1 MATRA
6 GYYASTDNEKVFL
19 ISGDKYFDMIA
30 PISDAENISTL
41 QRTAKKENR
50 IQYLVKLVGYI
61 NLLYNMKQNGG
72 GKNEKIVHCL
82 FCHSGAYAAW
92 TLRMLGKSGS

>member
-1 MATRA
+1 MGTEIAIKEYWRTHVVDFAVATRA
-6 GYYASTDNEKVFL
+6 GYYASIDNEKNFL
-19 ISGDKYFDMIA
+19 ISGDKYFEMIA

-61 NLLYNMKQNGG
+61 NLLYNMKQ
-72 GKNEKIVHCL
+72 KKETHIH
-82 FCHSGAYAAW
+82 Y
-92 TLRMLGKSGS
+92 

>member
-6 GYYASTDNEKVFL
+6 GYYASIDNEKNFL
-19 ISGDKYFDMIA
+19 ISGDKYFEMIA

-50 IQYLVKLVGYI
+50 IQYLVKLVGNN
-61 NLLYNMKQNGG
+61 NLLYNKR
-72 GKNEKIVHCL
+72 KEREEH
-82 FCHSGAYAAW
+82 AYEIHISRSSETAQ
-92 TLRMLGKSGS
+92 RPE

>member
-6 GYYASTDNEKVFL
+6 GYYASIDNEKNFL
-19 ISGDKYFDMIA
+19 ISGDKYFEMIA

-50 IQYLVKLVGYI
+50 VQYLVKLVDNS
-61 NLLYNMKQNGG
+61 NLLYNKRKEREEHGY
-72 GKNEKIVHCL
+72 EIHI
-82 FCHSGAYAAW
+82 S
-92 TLRMLGKSGS
+92 RGSKTAQRPE